1 MLEFRLLGPVE
12 AVVGG
17 RSVPLGGAK
26 PQVLLAA
33 LVLERGRVVS
43 TSRLVELVWGDDPPA
58 SARSLI
64 QTYVSKLRRAL
75 ADHGAHDVIVSRSP
89 GYLVRLDGAR
99 VDADD
104 LALLLAQAR
113 QESQAHSYGTAARLL
128 GEAVALARGPALSG
142 LQDTLLRGEARR
154 LDELV
159 VSVQE
164 ERFSVEL
171 SLGRFDHL
179 AELTG
184 AVTRHPANERL
195 RGQLMIT
202 LYRLGRQADALACY
216 REGREVLVD
225 ELGVEPGSELG
236 AIHSAILRGTLDL
249 VPVEASPVGQT
260 AWVTVPAQLPATLAD
275 FTGRVRE
282 LAALAAGLSGEA
294 PAVQV
299 VAGPGGC
306 GKSALT
312 VRAAHQASA
321 SFPDGQLY
329 AELRGTSDAP
339 ATPGEILG
347 RFLSALGIDGSQL
360 PDTTQERQ
368 ELYRTLLS
376 GRRVLVVLDDA
387 GAEEQVRPLL
397 PGAARCAVLI
407 SSRDRLAGLAGA
419 LLTELDLVTPEEAY
433 DLLTRIVGE
442 ARVAGDEDSARRIV
456 EACGRLPLALRIAG
470 ARLAS
475 RRQLPLQVL
484 ADRLADERRRLNE
497 LAAGDLEVRS
507 SIALSYQALDER
519 ARTALGRMGHLGLP
533 DFSTWV
539 VSWLLAT
546 SEADAEKVL
555 EVLVDAQLATLS
567 GADAAGVLRYR
578 LHDLVRLYARERAEA
593 DEPAAL
599 TGSIA
604 RVLDGWIALLGRA
617 AVNSQPAE
625 TTWRWR
631 RSPHQEPDGLAGMAA
646 RLPGDLDAWL
656 QGEEPA
662 LAMAVERAAAI
673 GLHRQVCDFV
683 SAHTAIEQVSNRY
696 EFRDRIIGVAMA
708 SAPHTGDPTTE
719 ADVLA
724 QLARLR
730 YAQDRYAEARQLF
743 GEALSRYRNLHDVRG
758 QAAAL
763 SGMGIACREPGHL
776 TEAVHFLSQAA
787 TLSQALD
794 DQVGIGNVLRI
805 RGSVHLELGDYAAAR
820 ADLEESLAAYQRAG
834 SRRGVALTLRSTGLY
849 HRALGAYDESLAACA
864 DAAAIFAELGDDLM
878 HSYAVRAHAKAQL
891 RSGRSAEALPRL
903 EAALATARANDDRWG
918 QAATLRVL
926 GQLHLVDGRLDL
938 AQDYLD
944 GAISIWDTMEAPLWK
959 ARTEYDLALLHRR
972 RGEGEA
978 ADAAFARARAVF
990 HARGS
995 REYTEY
1001 VELPPIPPSAAPHAT
1016 TTRPSDRRA
1025 RP

>member
-12 AVVGG
+12 AVVDG
-17 RSVPLGGAK
+17 RSVPLGGVK

-43 TSRLVELVWGDDPPA
+43 TSRLVELVWGDDPPT

-75 ADHGAHDVIVSRSP
+75 ADHGAHHVILSRSP
-89 GYLVRLDGAR
+89 GYLIRLDGAR

-104 LALLLAQAR
+104 LPLLLTQAK
-113 QESQAHSYGTAARLL
+113 QESQAHGYATAARLL
-128 GEAVALARGPALSG
+128 SEAVALSRGPALSG

-164 ERFSVEL
+164 ERFSAEL

-216 REGREVLVD
+216 REGREALVD

-249 VPVEASPVGQT
+249 VPADASPVGPT
-260 AWVTVPAQLPATLAD
+260 AWATVPAQLPATLAD
-275 FTGRVRE
+275 FTGRVGE
-282 LAALAAGLSGEA
+282 LAALAAGLSGES

-299 VAGPGGC
+299 VSGPGGC

-312 VRAAHQASA
+312 VRAAHRASA

-347 RFLSALGIDGSQL
+347 RFLSALGIDATQL
-360 PDTTQERQ
+360 PESTQERQ

-376 GRRVLVVLDDA
+376 SRRILVVLDDA
-387 GAEEQVRPLL
+387 GAEDQVRPLL

-407 SSRDRLAGLAGA
+407 SSRDRLSGLAGA
-419 LLTELDLVTPEEAY
+419 LLTELDLVTPDEAY
-433 DLLTRIVGE
+433 DLLARIVGE
-442 ARVAGDEDSARRIV
+442 ARLAGDEDSARRIV
-456 EACGRLPLALRIAG
+456 DACGRLPLALRIAG

-484 ADRLADERRRLNE
+484 ADRLTDEYRRLNE
-497 LAAGDLEVRS
+497 LSAGDLAVRS
-507 SIALSYQALDER
+507 SIALSYRALDER
-519 ARTALGRMGHLGLP
+519 ARTALGRMGNLGLP

-539 VSWLLAT
+539 VSWLLET

-567 GADAAGVLRYR
+567 GADAAGVLRYQ

-604 RVLDGWIALLGRA
+604 RVLDGWIALLGRT
-617 AVNSQPAE
+617 AVNSPPAE
-625 TTWRWR
+625 TTWR
-631 RSPHQEPDGLAGMAA
+631 PAAGHQEPDGLAWMAT
-646 RLPGDLDAWL
+646 RLPGDLDTWL

-662 LAMAVERAAAI
+662 LTVAVERAAAT

-683 SAHTAIEQVSNRY
+683 SAHTAIEQVSNRF

-708 SAPHTGDPTTE
+708 SAQHTGDPGTE
-719 ADVLA
+719 GDVLA

-763 SGMGIACREPGHL
+763 AGMGIACREPGHL

-805 RGSVHLELGDYAAAR
+805 RGSVHLELGDYTAAR
-820 ADLEESLAAYQRAG
+820 ADLEESLAAYQQVG
-834 SRRGVALTLRSTGLY
+834 SRRGVALTLRSMGLY

-864 DAAAIFAELGDDLM
+864 DAAAIFAELGDELM

-926 GQLHLVDGRLDL
+926 GQLHLAEDRLDL

-944 GAISIWDTMEAPLWK
+944 GAISIWDTMETPLWK
-959 ARTEYDLALLHRR
+959 ARTEYDLALLHHR
-972 RGEGEA
+972 RGEAEA

-990 HARGS
+990 HARRS
-995 REYTEY
+995 REDMEC
-1001 VELPPIPPSAAPHAT
+1001 VELPPTPPSAAPHAT

>member
-12 AVVGG
+12 AVIGG
-17 RSVPLGGAK
+17 TSVPLGGLK

-33 LVLERGRVVS
+33 LVLERGKVVS
-43 TSRLVELVWGDDPPA
+43 TSRLVELVWGEDPPT

-64 QTYVSKLRRAL
+64 QTYVSKLRKAL
-75 ADHGAHDVIVSRSP
+75 ADHGAPDVIQSRSP

-99 VDADD
+99 VDADA
-104 LALLLAQAR
+104 LALLLSQAK
-113 QESQAHSYGTAARLL
+113 QESQHSAAARLL
-128 GEAVALARGPALSG
+128 NEAVSLSRGPALSG

-154 LDELV
+154 LDELF

-164 ERFSVEL
+164 ERFATEL
-171 SLGRFDHL
+171 GLGRVDHL

-195 RGQLMIT
+195 RGQLMVT

-216 REGREVLVD
+216 REGRDALVD
-225 ELGVEPGSELG
+225 ELGVEPGSEIV
-236 AIHSAILRGTLDL
+236 AIHSAILRGTLEL
-249 VPVEASPVGQT
+249 VPAEVAPVAQ
-260 AWVTVPAQLPATLAD
+260 AAVVPAQLPASPAD

-282 LAALAAGLSGEA
+282 LAALAEGLSGEA
-294 PAVQV
+294 PAVHV
-299 VAGPGGC
+299 VAGQGGC
-306 GKSALT
+306 GKSVLT
-312 VRAAHQASA
+312 VRAAHDACG

-329 AELRGTSDAP
+329 AELRGTSDVP

-347 RFLSALGIDGSQL
+347 RFLSALGIETAQL
-360 PDTTQERQ
+360 PESTQERQ

-387 GAEEQVRPLL
+387 ASEEQVRPLL

-419 LLTELDLVTPEEAY
+419 LFTELDLVTPEEAHA
-433 DLLTRIVGE
+433 LLARI
-442 ARVAGDEDSARRIV
+442 AGDTRLAGEEASARRIV
-456 EACGRLPLALRIAG
+456 DACGRLPLALRIAG

-475 RRQLPLQVL
+475 QRRLPLQVL
-484 ADRLADERRRLNE
+484 ADRLTDERRRLNE
-497 LAAGDLEVRS
+497 LSAGDLAVRS
-507 SIALSYQALDER
+507 SISLSYRALDAA

-539 VSWLLAT
+539 VSWMLQT
-546 SEADAEKVL
+546 SEAEAEKVL

-593 DEPAAL
+593 DEPAEL
-599 TGSIA
+599 TASTA
-604 RVLDGWIALLGRA
+604 RVLDGWIALLGRTTSE
-617 AVNSQPAE
+617 NPPAE
-625 TTWRWR
+625 STWHPAAGHRD
-631 RSPHQEPDGLAGMAA
+631 PDDIADMAA
-646 RLPGDLDAWL
+646 RLPVDLDAWMH
-656 QGEEPA
+656 GEEPA
-662 LAMAVERAAAI
+662 LAVAVERAAAT

-683 SAHTAIEQVSNRY
+683 AAHSAIEQVTSRKDL
-696 EFRDRIIGVAMA
+696 RDRLIALAMT
-708 SAPHTGDPTTE
+708 SAHHTGDPAVE

-724 QLARLR
+724 QLAGLR
-730 YAQDRYAEARQLF
+730 YAQDRFAESRQLF
-743 GEALSRYRNLHDVRG
+743 GEALSLCRNLHDVRG

-763 SGMGIACREPGHL
+763 AGMGVACREPGHL

-794 DQVGIGNVLRI
+794 DQVRIGQVLRI
-805 RGSVHLELGDYAAAR
+805 RGSVHLELGDYPAAL
-820 ADLEESLAAYQRAG
+820 ADLSDSLAAYQRAG
-834 SRRGVALTLRSTGLY
+834 SRRGVALSLRSMGLY
-849 HRALGAYDESLAACA
+849 HRARGDYAESMAACA
-864 DAAAIFAELGDDLM
+864 DAATIFAELGDDLM

-891 RSGRSAEALPRL
+891 RAGFAAEALPRL
-903 EAALATARANDDRWG
+903 EAALATVQAHDDRWG

-926 GQLHLVDGRLDL
+926 GQLHLSEGRLDL

-944 GAISIWDTMEAPLWK
+944 AAMSLWDVMETPLWR
-959 ARTEYDLALLHRR
+959 ARTEHDLAQLHQA
-972 RGEGEA
+972 RGETDL
-978 ADAAFARARAVF
+978 ADAAFARARTVF

-995 REYTEY
+995 REDKEG
-1001 VELPPIPPSAAPHAT
+1001 L
-1016 TTRPSDRRA
+1016 
-1025 RP
+1025 

>member
-12 AVVGG
+12 AVMGG
-17 RSVPLGGAK
+17 RPVPLGGAK

-43 TSRLVELVWGDDPPA
+43 ASRLVELVWRDDPPT
-58 SARSLI
+58 SARSII
-64 QTYVSKLRRAL
+64 QTYVSKLRKAL
-75 ADHGAHDVIVSRSP
+75 ADHGAHDVIVTKPP
-89 GYLVRLDGAR
+89 GYLIRLDGAR

-104 LALLLAQAR
+104 LSALLAR
-113 QESQAHSYGTAARLL
+113 AKQESQTHGYDPAARLL
-128 GEAVALARGPALSG
+128 REAIALSRGPALSG
-142 LQDTLLRGEARR
+142 LEDTLLHSEARR

-159 VSVQE
+159 VSVLE
-164 ERFSVEL
+164 ERFSAEL

-179 AELTG
+179 AELTR
-184 AVTRHPANERL
+184 AVARHPANERL
-195 RGQLMIT
+195 RGQLMVT
-202 LYRLGRQADALACY
+202 LYRLRRQADALACY
-216 REGREVLVD
+216 REGREALVE
-225 ELGVEPGSELG
+225 ELGVEPGAELSS
-236 AIHSAILRGTLDL
+236 IHSAILRGTLDL
-249 VPVEASPVGQT
+249 VPAGAAPVGQT
-260 AWVTVPAQLPATLAD
+260 AWAMVPAQLPASPAD

-282 LAALAAGLSGEA
+282 LAALAAGLCAEA

-299 VAGPGGC
+299 VTGQGGC

-329 AELRGTSDAP
+329 AELRGMSDAP
-339 ATPGEILG
+339 ASPGEVLG
-347 RFLSALGIDGSQL
+347 RFLRALGIEAGQL
-360 PDTTQERQ
+360 PESAQERQ

-387 GAEEQVRPLL
+387 ASEEQVRPLL
-397 PGAARCAVLI
+397 PGAAGCAVLI

-419 LLTELDLVTPEEAY
+419 ILTELDLVTPEEAY
-433 DLLTRIVGE
+433 DLLAHIVGE
-442 ARVAGDEDSARRIV
+442 TRLADDEDSVARIV
-456 EACGRLPLALRIAG
+456 DACGRLPLALRIAG

-475 RRQLPLQVL
+475 RRQLPLKVL
-484 ADRLADERRRLNE
+484 ADRLTDERQRLNE
-497 LAAGDLEVRS
+497 LAAGDLAVRS
-507 SIALSYQALDER
+507 SIALSYQSLDER

-555 EVLVDAQLATLS
+555 EVLVDAQLAALS
-567 GADAAGVLRYR
+567 GIDAAGVLRYR

-593 DEPAAL
+593 DEPTAL

-604 RVLDGWIALLGRA
+604 RVLEGWIGLLGRT
-617 AVNSQPAE
+617 AVNIPPAE
-625 TTWRWR
+625 TSWR
-631 RSPHQEPDGLAGMAA
+631 PAAGEPTDFAGMAA
-646 RLPGDLDAWL
+646 RLPGDLNAWL

-662 LAMAVERAAAI
+662 LAVAVERAAAT
-673 GLHRQVCDFV
+673 GLHQQVCDFV
-683 SAHTAIEQVSNRY
+683 SAHSSIEPVTNRF

-708 SAPHTGDPTTE
+708 AAPHTGSPATE
-719 ADVLA
+719 AEMLA

-743 GEALSRYRNLHDVRG
+743 GEVLSRCRNLHDVRG

-763 SGMGIACREPGHL
+763 TGMGTACREPGYL

-787 TLSQALD
+787 TLVQALD
-794 DQVGIGNVLRI
+794 DQAGIGHVLRI
-805 RGSVHLELGDYAAAR
+805 RGSVYLEQGDYAAAH
-820 ADLEESLAAYQRAG
+820 ADLTESLAAYHRTG
-834 SRRGVALTLRSTGLY
+834 SRRGVALSLRSIGLY
-849 HRALGAYDESLAACA
+849 HRALGAYDEALAACA
-864 DAAAIFAELGDDLM
+864 DAVAIFAELGDDLM
-878 HSYAVRAHAKAQL
+878 HSYAVRAHAKTQL
-891 RSGRSAEALPRL
+891 RLGQSAEALPRL
-903 EAALATARANDDRWG
+903 EAALATAHDNDDRWG

-926 GQLHLVDGRLDL
+926 GQLHLADGRLDL

-944 GAISIWDTMEAPLWK
+944 GAISIWDTMETSLWK
-959 ARTEYDLALLHRR
+959 ARTEYDLSLLHRA
-972 RGEGEA
+972 RGETEA

-995 REYTEY
+995 REYTEH
-1001 VELPPIPPSAAPHAT
+1001 PASH
-1016 TTRPSDRRA
+1016 
-1025 RP
+1025 